1 MGNICNIC
9 YTRSSTRHSDYSG
22 TIGQLD
28 SWSDPDGLATPPQ
41 YVIYA
46 WRTVEEAVQYLKRN
60 FRDTVSLKVE
70 DSSRFVK
77 LKLIE
82 AYPHHFDGNVKLSL
96 PHRSDAWT
104 KLPDYGHL
112 GVYIVATHIVDGVS
126 PSRWLVYVDEDEITL
141 VERSDRPRSVKPS
154 ALLVNSPNV
163 I

>member
-1 MGNICNIC
+1 MGNICC
-9 YTRSSTRHSDYSG
+9 TRSSIRRSDYSG
-22 TIGQLD
+22 TEQLD
-28 SWSDPDGLATPPQ
+28 SWSDPDGVATPPQ
-41 YVIYA
+41 HVVHA

-82 AYPHHFDGNVKLSL
+82 THPHHFDGNVKLSL

-104 KLPDYGHL
+104 KPPDYRHL
-112 GVYIVATHIVDGVS
+112 GVHIVATHIVDGVS

-141 VERSDRPRSVKPS
+141 VERTDRVRSVKPS

>member
-1 MGNICNIC
+1 MLSPDKRADMGNICC
-9 YTRSSTRHSDYSG
+9 TRSSTRRSDYFG
-22 TIGQLD
+22 LTEQLD
-28 SWSDPDGLATPPQ
+28 SWSDPVGFA
-41 YVIYA
+41 YA

-60 FRDTVSLKVE
+60 FHDTVSPKVE

-82 AYPHHFDGNVKLSL
+82 TYPHHFDGNVKLSL

-104 KLPDYGHL
+104 KLPDYRHL
-112 GVYIVATHIVDGVS
+112 GVYMVATHIVDGVS
-126 PSRWLVYVDEDEITL
+126 PSRWLVYVEEDEITL
-141 VERSDRPRSVKPS
+141 VERSDQTWSVKPS

>member
-1 MGNICNIC
+1 MGNICC
-9 YTRSSTRHSDYSG
+9 TRSSTRRSDYSG
-22 TIGQLD
+22 TTGQLD
-28 SWSDPDGLATPPQ
+28 SWSDADGIATPPQ

-46 WRTVEEAVQYLKRN
+46 WRTAEEAVQYLKRN
-60 FRDTVSLKVE
+60 FRDTVSIRVE

-77 LKLIE
+77 LRLIE
-82 AYPHHFDGNVKLSL
+82 AYPYQFNGNVKLSL
-96 PHRSDAWT
+96 PHKSDAWK

-112 GVYIVATHIVDGVS
+112 GVYIVATHIVDGIS

-141 VERSDRPRSVKPS
+141 VERNDRTRSVKPS

>member
-1 MGNICNIC
+1 MGNICC
-9 YTRSSTRHSDYSG
+9 TRSSSRGSDYSG

-28 SWSDPDGLATPPQ
+28 SWSDSDEVATPPQ
-41 YVIYA
+41 YIIHA

-82 AYPHHFDGNVKLSL
+82 TYPHHFDGNVKLSL
-96 PHRSDAWT
+96 PVRSDAWT
-104 KLPDYGHL
+104 KLPDYRHL

-141 VERSDRPRSVKPS
+141 VERSDQTRSVKPS

>member
-1 MGNICNIC
+1 MGNICC
-9 YTRSSTRHSDYSG
+9 TRSSTRRSDYSG
-22 TIGQLD
+22 SSGQLD
-28 SWSDPDGLATPPQ
+28 SWSDPIGVATPPQ

-46 WRTVEEAVQYLKRN
+46 WRAVEEAVQYLKRN

-82 AYPHHFDGNVKLSL
+82 TYPHHFDGNVKLSL

-126 PSRWLVYVDEDEITL
+126 PSRWLVYIDEDEITL
-141 VERSDRPRSVKPS
+141 VERSDRTRSVKPS

>member
-1 MGNICNIC
+1 MGNIFC
-9 YTRSSTRHSDYSG
+9 TRSSTRRSDYSG
-22 TIGQLD
+22 TTGQLD
-28 SWSDPDGLATPPQ
+28 SWSDSDEVATPPQ
-41 YVIYA
+41 YVIHV

-82 AYPHHFDGNVKLSL
+82 THPHHFDGNVKLSL
-96 PHRSDAWT
+96 PHSSDAWT
-104 KLPDYGHL
+104 ELPDYRHL
-112 GVYIVATHIVDGVS
+112 GVHIVATHIADGVS

-141 VERSDRPRSVKPS
+141 VERSDRTRSVKPS